1 MSYSC
6 AGYGSAGVLSVEFI
20 LARLSTRTR
29 ALALRSFRWRSL
41 FGRSSRSLLRHFLS
55 LIGEVWRTLFNR
67 QSQV

>member
-6 AGYGSAGVLSVEFI
+6 AGYGSAGVLSVEFFR
-20 LARLSTRTR
+20 ARLSTRTR

-41 FGRSSRSLLRHFLS
+41 FDRSSESLLRHFLS
-55 LIGEVWRTLFNR
+55 LIRVVWRTLFNR